1 MTYDKLEK
9 GRKVHAFTLL
19 LVVIA
24 VAVFIQKYYDKVVYE
39 RDRLEAKRIQQAV
52 ATVLAKQVGS
62 DLTYDDGRVHW
73 TLANAI
79 FLKQGIVENLA
90 LDETI
95 VPFPKEKGYY
105 YYMYL
110 ESPYTIVKLPYEEK
124 GHPQIDLSVVTEK
137 YLDDSYP
144 KKEYAQVK
152 TIPKV
157 LDSFES
163 NVELFPEK
171 NIVVCL
177 NT

>member
-19 LVVIA
+19 LVVIMI
-24 VAVFIQKYYDKVVYE
+24 AVFVQKYYNKVVYE

-52 ATVLAKQVGS
+52 STVLAKQVGS
-62 DLTYDDGRVHW
+62 DITYDDGRIHW
-73 TLANAI
+73 TLENATI
-79 FLKQGIVENLA
+79 IKQGMVENLA

-110 ESPYTIVKLPYEEK
+110 ESPYTIVKLPYKTK
-124 GHPQIDLSVVTEK
+124 GHPQLDLDKVTTE
-137 YLDDSYP
+137 YMNDSYNS
-144 KKEYAQVK
+144 KEYAQVK
-152 TIPKV
+152 GVPKV
-157 LDSFES
+157 LDYFE
-163 NVELFPEK
+163 VVRELFPEK

-177 NT
+177 NI